1 VYEALRHK
9 SPVKHG
15 RFADTAVDKNKHDI
29 IKIHNKVTENLYC
42 VANEHYLPSANAQK
56 TSKLFK

>member
-1 VYEALRHK
+1 
-9 SPVKHG
+9 
-15 RFADTAVDKNKHDI
+15 VDKNKHGI

-42 VANEHYLPSANAQK
+42 VANEHYLPPANAQK